1 MVSIRKRLVSG
12 GAWVVAGKLIAAI
25 AAVVVNALLARLLAP
40 DEMGAYFL
48 TFSLVSVFTVGAQ
61 LGLNHTVVRLVAESL
76 SIQKAGRAAKSVRL
90 VLGLGVSG
98 ALVVAAVLAMGAGK
112 WLTWHLFGS
121 DLVAKIMGLAAL
133 WVVILGT
140 QGLVAES
147 FRGFH
152 DIRLA
157 TLFGGVFTSVLS
169 GLLFA
174 GLWLIQGHSD
184 LGQIVTFSI
193 VAAATNVLIGFLF
206 LRIKLEPKGLEPDLT
221 ARTVLGIAWPI
232 WITNLALVVLTQ
244 ADLWI
249 VGMFRAQEEVAI
261 YGAAARFAPI
271 VSMPLMIV
279 NAIVPS
285 LIADLYTKGAKNDLC
300 NALRASASVAVIPA
314 FVVLTSFIFFGGPM
328 LGEVYGHYYRDGATA
343 LVLLSLG
350 QFVNVWAGS
359 CGIVLVMTGNQ
370 ALMMLISIACGVIN
384 ISAAVLVV
392 DRYGLNGVAAVAAA
406 TMILQ
411 NGLMLMSSKRKTGMW
426 THARFSRLSFP

>member
-12 GAWVVAGKLIAAI
+12 GAWVVAGKFIAAI

-48 TFSLVSVFTVGAQ
+48 TFSLVSVFTVAAQ

-76 SIQKAGRAAKSVRL
+76 STQRPQRAAKSVRL
-90 VLGLGVSG
+90 VLALGISG
-98 ALVVAAVLAMGAGK
+98 ALVVAAVLAMGTGK
-112 WLTWHLFGS
+112 WLAGHLFDS
-121 DLVAKIMGLAAL
+121 DLIARVMSLAAL
-133 WVVILGT
+133 WVVMMSI
-140 QGLVAES
+140 QGLLAES

-174 GLWLIQGHSD
+174 GLWLIQGHTD

-206 LRIKLEPKGLEPDLT
+206 LRRKLEPKGLEPDLT
-221 ARTVLGIAWPI
+221 ASTVLGIAWPI
-232 WITNLALVVLTQ
+232 WITNLTLIVLTQ

-261 YGAAARFAPI
+261 YGAATRFAVI

-285 LIADLYTKGAKNDLC
+285 LIVDLYTKGAKNDLRD
-300 NALRASASVAVIPA
+300 ALRASASVAVIPA
-314 FVVLTSFIFFGGPM
+314 FVVLAIFIFFGTPI
-328 LGEVYGHYYRDGATA
+328 LGIVYGDHYRDGTIVLA
-343 LVLLSLG
+343 LLGVG

-359 CGIVLVMTGNQ
+359 CGMVLLMTGNQ

-392 DRYGLNGVAAVAAA
+392 DGYGLNGVAAVAAA

-411 NGLMLMSSKRKTGMW
+411 NGLMLMSSKWKTGMW
-426 THARFSRLSFP
+426 THATFSRFSFP

>member
-1 MVSIRKRLVSG
+1 
-12 GAWVVAGKLIAAI
+12 
-25 AAVVVNALLARLLAP
+25 
-40 DEMGAYFL
+40 
-48 TFSLVSVFTVGAQ
+48 
-61 LGLNHTVVRLVAESL
+61 
-76 SIQKAGRAAKSVRL
+76 
-90 VLGLGVSG
+90 
-98 ALVVAAVLAMGAGK
+98 
-112 WLTWHLFGS
+112 
-121 DLVAKIMGLAAL
+121 
-133 WVVILGT
+133 VILGT

-261 YGAAARFAPI
+261 YGAAARFAVI

-285 LIADLYTKGAKNDLC
+285 LIADLYTKGAKNDLRD
-300 NALRASASVAVIPA
+300 ALRASASVAVIPA
-314 FVVLTSFIFFGGPM
+314 FFVLAIFIFFGTPI
-328 LGEVYGHYYRDGATA
+328 LGIVYGDHYRDGAIVLA
-343 LVLLSLG
+343 LLGVG

-359 CGIVLVMTGNQ
+359 CGMVLLMTGNQ

-392 DRYGLNGVAAVAAA
+392 DGYGLNGVAAVAAA

-411 NGLMLMSSKRKTGMW
+411 NGLMLMSSKWKTGMW
-426 THARFSRLSFP
+426 THATFSRLSFP